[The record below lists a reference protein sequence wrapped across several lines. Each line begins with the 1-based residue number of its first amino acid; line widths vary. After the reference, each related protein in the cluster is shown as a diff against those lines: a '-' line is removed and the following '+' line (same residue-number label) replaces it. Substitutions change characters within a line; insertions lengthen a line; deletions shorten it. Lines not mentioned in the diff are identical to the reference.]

1 MACVCGYNTAAALA
15 RHKRTCKVIAWYE
28 KCVHLQQELDRV
40 SADNA
45 HFVDLQTENE
55 RLRAENL
62 ELTAR
67 LEEARA
73 ARPVQ
78 NVNNNV
84 TINIVPYGQE
94 EALTTTDVQSILQHL
109 PGSETIPRYIEMKH
123 FRNPENSN
131 IRITNKRGRIMQV
144 VEEDGRKRRRWVDR
158 DRTEMLSAITEKSL
172 DELLNEFDAEK
183 YKRWNQWYESSGLDD
198 EGFDKTDAFREIMKK
213 VENVITSQN
222 RSNEL

>member
-1 MACVCGYNTAAALA
+1 MKLSTLEAENARLLA
-15 RHKRTCKVIAWYE
+15 ENA
-28 KCVHLQQELDRV
+28 
-40 SADNA
+40 SAS
-45 HFVDLQTENE
+45 TENE

-94 EALTTTDVQSILQHL
+94 EPLSSADVRSMLQHL
-109 PGSETIPRYIEMKH
+109 PGSESISRYIEMKH
-123 FRNPENSN
+123 FRRPENAN

-144 VEEDGRKRRRWVDR
+144 VEEDGQKRRRWVDK

-172 DELLNEFDAEK
+172 EELLNEFDAEK
-183 YKRWNQWYESSGLDD
+183 YKRWNSWYESGGLDK

-213 VENVITSQN
+213 VDNMITSQN
-222 RSNEL
+222 ACNAM